1 MAVTAR
7 TQRRGTVLSYRD
19 YWLAPNDGQRYE
31 IIDGELYVS
40 PSPFPIHQ
48 RVSRNLFRILDAH
61 VTRRGLG
68 EVFYAPIA
76 VVLNKR
82 STVEPDLVFLASD
95 HADFVQEKAIFG
107 APDLLVEVLS
117 PSSGSQDRVIKKG
130 LYERSGVAHY
140 WIVDPRKQVL
150 QAFRLDGGAYVLET
164 EVTGRR
170 TFRPSLF
177 PGLTVRLADVWAETA
192 G

>member
-7 TQRRGTVLSYRD
+7 AQRRGTVLSYRD

-48 RVSRNLFRILDAH
+48 RVSRNLFRILDVHA
-61 VTRRGLG
+61 TRRGLG

-82 STVEPDLVFLASD
+82 STVEPDLVFIAADRSD
-95 HADFVQEKAIFG
+95 LVQEKAVFG

-130 LYERSGVAHY
+130 LYERSGVSHY
-140 WIVDPRKQVL
+140 WILDPRKQIL
-150 QAFRLDGGAYVLET
+150 QAFRLEAGVYVVES
-164 EVTGRR
+164 EVAGRR
-170 TFRPSLF
+170 TFRPALF
-177 PGLTVRLADVWAETA
+177 PGLTIRLANVWA
-192 G
+192 